1 MKFLLGTFLFS
12 MSSCSSLL
20 YETPAPKKEQVLY
33 KEIKDKHWKYES
45 SIDSMSGKK
54 SYSAMNLSLNNVSI
68 DYPIKG
74 KTQCGFGITKS
85 DDDSPQAILAVNY
98 GIINFVEG
106 RWIRIKFDEN
116 QPEQFQIRELG
127 NGKGGMVALE
137 TYPYERFWE
146 KLHNAKKMQVELLI
160 YGDGLKEFNFD
171 VINLQTFFTN

>member
-20 YETPAPKKEQVLY
+20 YETPAPKKEQALY

-85 DDDSPQAILAVNY
+85 DEDSPRAILAVNY

-106 RWIRIKFDEN
+106 RWIRIKFDEAES
-116 QPEQFQIRELG
+116 EQFQIREFG

-137 TYPYERFWE
+137 TYPDERFWK
-146 KLHNAKKMQVELLI
+146 KLHSAKKMRVELLL
-160 YGDGLKEFNFD
+160 YGDGLKEFTFH
-171 VINLQTFFTN
+171 VEKLQPYFAN